1 MKIILST
8 RKLPEYESFLKPS
21 SSSSSNKEQILTTRP
36 RDYTIQLPPKKSR
49 SRTHKQRKSK
59 KSRDEEK
66 EEGQLDDEPSKIS
79 KEGNKS
85 GDAAVAGIVQDQQGN
100 IKSSNLQ
107 GSASLEVQTEQLP
120 ANPLKSPAPQSKKR
134 KADAI
139 ESQSSEATQKSSQ
152 M

>member
-8 RKLPEYESFLKPS
+8 RKLPEYESFLKTS
-21 SSSSSNKEQILTTRP
+21 SSSSSHKDQIFTTRP

-49 SRTHKQRKSK
+49 SRTHKQRKGK

-66 EEGQLDDEPSKIS
+66 EEGQIDVEPSKTF
-79 KEGNKS
+79 KERSKS
-85 GDAAVAGIVQDQQGN
+85 GDAAVAGVVQDQQGN
-100 IKSSNLQ
+100 IKASIIQ
-107 GSASLEVQTEQLP
+107 GSPPDRQSEQSP